1 MFLPCG
7 KPALVVFCVFLPT
20 PLEILTRPRADWL
33 PPRQRNLQ
41 KKIHDLTPES
51 WQPLVRSVYQL
62 RILYCTKTLF
72 SYTNSANYFLSA
84 KGGFGHTSK
93 GGKWCQTFVHSIQA
107 MAPLIVWRCCQM
119 KLKTKS

>member
-33 PPRQRNLQ
+33 PPQQRNLQ

-62 RILYCTKTLF
+62 RILFCTKTLF
-72 SYTNSANYFLSA
+72 SYINSANYFQTPYGCFAILA
-84 KGGFGHTSK
+84 KEGRGVK
-93 GGKWCQTFVHSIQA
+93 QN
-107 MAPLIVWRCCQM
+107 VWRVA
-119 KLKTKS
+119 